1 MPRKLVRRR
10 AFQTGENMNQRSL
23 RDPVPAV
30 REDEADGEIAS
41 LFADIRTHLGTSS
54 VNLVWRHLA
63 TLPGALPWCWGAI
76 VPLYRCGALAS
87 QARDFRS
94 SLQGPVLPELPLEV
108 REVFHL
114 DAEDIDRIRA
124 TLRGYYASCTMNI
137 LSLNALRL
145 FMNGSARATRAA
157 TGSPDPAGCPVEPT
171 PIEAMARFPN
181 PADVAPH
188 VVDLAWR
195 LNALG
200 ERGDGTILAS
210 LYRYLANWPSFLG
223 VSWTLLVPLA
233 TDGQLETAISQCL
246 AQADSRSGQLVDR
259 LAAPVLEPDE
269 PTRNAI
275 RIAMDDFGRNA
286 IAKVIPI
293 TRALL
298 TAVGSGGGLGL
309 PPVPSQG

>member
-1 MPRKLVRRR
+1 
-10 AFQTGENMNQRSL
+10 MNPRSL
-23 RDPVPAV
+23 CDPVPAV
-30 REDEADGEIAS
+30 LEDEADGEIAS

-63 TLPGALPWCWGAI
+63 TFPGALPWCWGAI
-76 VPLYRCGALAS
+76 APLYRSGALAA
-87 QARDFRS
+87 QARDFRR
-94 SLQGPVLPELPLEV
+94 SLQGPVLPELPAEV
-108 REVFHL
+108 REVFDL
-114 DAEDIDRIRA
+114 NSEDIVRIRA
-124 TLRGYYASCTMNI
+124 TLRGYYASCTTNI

-145 FMNGSARATRAA
+145 FMAGPAAATRSGA
-157 TGSPDPAGCPVEPT
+157 GSLDGVGHPDEP
-171 PIEAMARFPN
+171 PQIETMAHFPD

-223 VSWTLLVPLA
+223 LSWTLLVPLA
-233 TDGQLETAISQCL
+233 TDGRLQTAISQCL
-246 AQADSRSGQLVDR
+246 AEADSRSAQLVDR
-259 LAAPVLEPDE
+259 LAAPDLQPDG
-269 PTRNAI
+269 PTREAI
-275 RIAMDDFGRNA
+275 GMALEDFGRNA

-298 TAVGSGGGLGL
+298 TAVGGGGGLGL
-309 PPVPSQG
+309 PPGPSQR

>member
-1 MPRKLVRRR
+1 M
-10 AFQTGENMNQRSL
+10 QRSL

-30 REDEADGEIAS
+30 QEDEAEGEIAS
-41 LFADIRTHLGTSS
+41 LFADIRTQLGTSS

-63 TLPGALPWCWGAI
+63 TLPDALPWCWGAI
-76 VPLYRCGALAS
+76 APLYRCGALAS
-87 QARDFRS
+87 QARDFRR
-94 SLQGPVLPELPLEV
+94 SLQGPVFPELPPEV
-108 REVFHL
+108 RKALGL
-114 DAEDIDRIRA
+114 DAEDVARIRA
-124 TLRGYYASCTMNI
+124 TLQGYYASCTMNI

-145 FMNGSARATRAA
+145 YMDGSAPAMRSVA
-157 TGSPDPAGCPVEPT
+157 SSLDPAGHPDEPS
-171 PIEAMARFPN
+171 PIETMARFPD

-200 ERGDGTILAS
+200 ERGDGMILAS

-223 VSWTLLVPLA
+223 VSWALLVPLA
-233 TDGQLETAISQCL
+233 TDGQLEAAISQCL
-246 AQADSRSGQLVDR
+246 AQADSRARQLVDR
-259 LAAPVLEPDE
+259 LAAPALELDG

-275 RIAMDDFGRNA
+275 RVAMEDFGRNA

-298 TAVGSGGGLGL
+298 TAVGSTGDPGL
-309 PPVPSQG
+309 PPTPSQR

>member
-1 MPRKLVRRR
+1 
-10 AFQTGENMNQRSL
+10 MNQRSL
-23 RDPVPAV
+23 HDPVPAV

-63 TLPGALPWCWGAI
+63 TFPGALPWCWGAI
-76 VPLYRCGALAS
+76 APLYRCGALAS
-87 QARDFRS
+87 QARDFRR
-94 SLQGPVLPELPLEV
+94 SLQGPVLPELPPEV
-108 REVFHL
+108 REVFDL
-114 DAEDIDRIRA
+114 NAEDVVRIRA

-145 FMNGSARATRAA
+145 FMDGSAPVAPSAA
-157 TGSPDPAGCPVEPT
+157 SSQDHEAHPDPPP
-171 PIEAMARFPN
+171 PIETMARFPD

-188 VVDLAWR
+188 VVELAWR

-233 TDGQLETAISQCL
+233 TDGQLEAAISQCL
-246 AQADSRSGQLVDR
+246 AQADSRSGQLVHR
-259 LAAPVLEPDE
+259 LAAPVLEPDG

-275 RIAMDDFGRNA
+275 RMALEDFGRNA

-298 TAVGSGGGLGL
+298 TAVGNGDGLGL
-309 PPVPSQG
+309 PPAPSQR